1 MLRFVTTGKKCP
13 FYKRNM
19 CYGTLLR
26 NTPHRDPVP
35 GNVTSPP
42 YRGAV
47 VTARTRRH
55 RRDKMNR
62 HDRRRQRAMD
72 RENRFRIA
80 QPVPTIFLAPFH
92 PFASP
97 IRKIRKSKKLDR
109 RKSSGIP
116 DPEQLR
122 PMRRRSRGYARR
134 HRLRCC
140 LNFLTLLKIQA
151 PEVIRA
157 V

>member
-1 MLRFVTTGKKCP
+1 
-13 FYKRNM
+13 
-19 CYGTLLR
+19 
-26 NTPHRDPVP
+26 
-35 GNVTSPP
+35 
-42 YRGAV
+42 
-47 VTARTRRH
+47 
-55 RRDKMNR
+55 MNR

-116 DPEQLR
+116 VP
-122 PMRRRSRGYARR
+122 GFAR
-134 HRLRCC
+134 CG
-140 LNFLTLLKIQA
+140 A
-151 PEVIRA
+151 GA
-157 V
+157 VATHDATAGGAV